1 MRHDTTDHTISIFAS
16 SAIFMD
22 GCLPSPLFVGDIV
35 SVSLSFDIDVAQST
49 AGIETLDVTVHPE
62 YGVAPGLYPD
72 LTLRWPH
79 KVTGDGWTAKWIHE
93 QPFAGRLR
101 VPARLWPQFTR
112 AVPGHPET
120 TTGRVRRLQ
129 LVEARYENTPDGK
142 RRVPGTER
150 VSDLGS
156 STDSEMPRWTI
167 IPTDALYQP
176 TGIVVDLDLDDVPD
190 VPRSFNAGTVSV
202 NGADVWVIDKSHPTL
217 VHIDTGPTPHR
228 VTEYL
233 LPLMANAPAG
243 WWYRRVHADASGC
256 WIASGDEIVRCN
268 LDGPAELT
276 LRRAPTDGADYTVA
290 LDGRLFVMP
299 HPLITERSEERDGE
313 SANYSVRELV
323 DDELIPVTD
332 EATIARARAASGR
345 ADVATTPEGTT
356 WTANGNITV
365 QTADQDPQPV
375 DLQPRTEGQVNWVR
389 PRAWSGKGID
399 QIASGS
405 YAPLSGKPSRE

>member
-1 MRHDTTDHTISIFAS
+1 MRHGPTDHTISIFAP

-22 GCLPSPLFVGDIV
+22 GCLPAPLFVGDIV

-72 LTLRWPH
+72 LMLRWPH
-79 KVTGDGWTAKWIHE
+79 KVTGDGWTAEWIHD
-93 QPFAGRLR
+93 QLFAGRLR

-156 STDSEMPRWTI
+156 STDSEKPRWTI
-167 IPTDALYQP
+167 FPTDDLYQP

-190 VPRSFNAGTVSV
+190 VPSSFNAGAVSV
-202 NGADVWVIDKSHPTL
+202 KGADVWVMDKSHPTL
-217 VHIDTGPTPHR
+217 VHINTGPSPHR

-233 LPLMANAPAG
+233 LPMMVNAPTTM
-243 WWYRRVHADASGC
+243 WSRRVHGEADGC
-256 WIASGDEIVRCN
+256 WITSGDEIVRCN
-268 LDGPAELT
+268 LESPTELT
-276 LRRAPTDGADYTVA
+276 LRRAATDGADYTVA

-299 HPLITERSEERDGE
+299 HPLITDRDGE
-313 SANYSVRELV
+313 RGGEPARAPVHELI
-323 DDELIPVTD
+323 DDQLIPVTD
-332 EATIARARAASGR
+332 DATITRARAASRR
-345 ADVATTPEGTT
+345 ADVATTPDGTT
-356 WTANGNITV
+356 WTANRSLTV
-365 QTADQDPQPV
+365 QTADGDPQPV
-375 DLQPRTEGQVNWVR
+375 DLEPRTQGQVNWVR
-389 PRAWSGKGID
+389 PNAWSGKDID
-399 QIASGS
+399 QIVPGS
-405 YAPLSGKPSRE
+405 FAPLSSKPSSQ

>member
-22 GCLPSPLFVGDIV
+22 GCLQSPLFVGDIV

-49 AGIETLDVTVHPE
+49 AGIETLDVSVHPE

-79 KVTGDGWTAKWIHE
+79 KVTGDGWTAKWIHD

-101 VPARLWPQFTR
+101 VPARLWPDFTR
-112 AVPGHPET
+112 ALPGHPET

-129 LVEARYENTPDGK
+129 LVEERYENTPDGK

-156 STDSEMPRWTI
+156 SPDSEWPHWTI
-167 IPTDALYQP
+167 IPTDDLYQP
-176 TGIVVDLDLDDVPD
+176 TAIVVDLDLDDVPD
-190 VPRSFNAGTVSV
+190 IPRSFNAGAVSV
-202 NGADVWVIDKSHPTL
+202 NGADVWVMDKSHPTL
-217 VHIDTGPTPHR
+217 VHIDTRPTPHR

-233 LPLMANAPAG
+233 LPLMVNAPTKM
-243 WWYRRVHADASGC
+243 WSRRVHGDAGGC
-256 WIASGDEIVRCN
+256 WITAGDEIVRCN
-268 LDGPAELT
+268 LASPTALT

-290 LDGRLFVMP
+290 LDGRLFVMR
-299 HPLITERSEERDGE
+299 HPLIAEGDGERDGE
-313 SANYSVRELV
+313 TARPPVRELI

-332 EATIARARAASGR
+332 DATITRARAASR
-345 ADVATTPEGTT
+345 RPDVATTPDGTT
-356 WTANGNITV
+356 WTANGHLTV
-365 QTADQDPQPV
+365 QKADEDAQPV
-375 DLQPRTEGQVNWVR
+375 DLQPRTQGQVNWVR
-389 PRAWSGKGID
+389 LNAWSGTGID
-399 QIASGS
+399 QIAPGS
-405 YAPLSGKPSRE
+405 YAPISGTRRSR